1 MQIGISSVGDEK
13 QLRNWKRHFGATWI
27 IRTSLYTMWASGCG
41 NGLLWINLI
50 ASLLLFSCNFAI
62 SSCSSSHRA
71 CGQNKITLKKT
82 KGKKWRGLNFR
93 FINCTSIVQSLINLA
108 VLWNDPFLTHS
119 YRTIFGPSVSP
130 TSFSFL
136 IKFLW
141 YPSRKSNTT
150 FSFEDYNCCIL
161 SLIPSRG
168 CFIVQCCLALISS
181 YCLYHLFFNFLLLR
195 WPKLGRLNYT
205 GKRTNCLTFLI
216 GKNFDHL
223 SIINFI
229 YCDISLFV
237 ILVLFSP
244 LSLLFF
250 FSYINVFYNYIWI
263 VEWR

>member
-1 MQIGISSVGDEK
+1 
-13 QLRNWKRHFGATWI
+13 
-27 IRTSLYTMWASGCG
+27 
-41 NGLLWINLI
+41 
-50 ASLLLFSCNFAI
+50 
-62 SSCSSSHRA
+62 
-71 CGQNKITLKKT
+71 
-82 KGKKWRGLNFR
+82 LNFR
-93 FINCTSIVQSLINLA
+93 FINCTSILQSLNNLA
-108 VLWNDPFLTHS
+108 VLWNDPFLTLS

-181 YCLYHLFFNFLLLR
+181 YCLYHLFSNFLLLR
-195 WPKLGRLNYT
+195 WPKLGRLINYI

-216 GKNFDHL
+216 GKNFGHL

-229 YCDISLFV
+229 YCDISLFFLFV
-237 ILVLFSP
+237 FFSP
-244 LSLLFF
+244 LFLFF
-250 FSYINVFYNYIWI
+250 FSHINVFYNYIWI